1 MAGAEGL
8 ALSCP
13 RCGSELPGSAREP
26 VGAECSVCGTRV
38 EAVVF
43 PAIFRGAE
51 PVADQIVLTG
61 EAACYFHADRVAVV
75 VCNRCGRFLCQ
86 FCRIP
91 WAGEDLCPACVE
103 PSRRDKETERLTSM
117 RYDSLA
123 LAISTVPIVT
133 VFLTLFTAPLALGIA
148 LFTFRKQCS
157 VAPRSKVRFVAA
169 IVISLAQISAW
180 IVFFLYSFRQRMGR

>member
-1 MAGAEGL
+1 
-8 ALSCP
+8 
-13 RCGSELPGSAREP
+13 
-26 VGAECSVCGTRV
+26 
-38 EAVVF
+38 
-43 PAIFRGAE
+43 
-51 PVADQIVLTG
+51 
-61 EAACYFHADRVAVV
+61 
-75 VCNRCGRFLCQ
+75 
-86 FCRIP
+86 
-91 WAGEDLCPACVE
+91 
-103 PSRRDKETERLTSM
+103 M